1 MWRQNGDIM
10 SLENQGVFGLLKEV
24 TCERVLHSV
33 LDASDE
39 LIEIAAI
46 FW

>member
-1 MWRQNGDIM
+1 MWRQNEDIM